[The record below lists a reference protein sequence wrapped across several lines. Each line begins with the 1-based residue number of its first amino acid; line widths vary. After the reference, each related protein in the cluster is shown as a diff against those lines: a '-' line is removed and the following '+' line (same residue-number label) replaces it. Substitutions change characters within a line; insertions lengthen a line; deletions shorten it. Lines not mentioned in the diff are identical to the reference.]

1 MVNIFKYLYVV
12 MATLILVSSLGIWIA
27 MMVKKSAIVTGC
39 EEYLT
44 TEMSGTTKST
54 SYYSAV
60 TLPNGTNNVHQDEC
74 EAATK
79 QLLIVSGVII
89 LIGNFV
95 QVKNLSYT

>member
-1 MVNIFKYLYVV
+1 

-39 EEYLT
+39 EEYLR
-44 TEMSGTTKST
+44 TEMTSTTT

-60 TLPNGTNNVHQDEC
+60 TLPNGTNNIHQDEC
-74 EAATK
+74 EAATT

-95 QVKNLSYT
+95 QVTKLY